1 MQIIWMLYTPK
12 SARDKGTLYQLRN
25 VLDRKNVVSNPKK
38 DFHACHD
45 FLQTVVDGYII
56 AAACTIF
63 KVKSPADITEK
74 MIFPN
79 GKPVD
84 AKTTLSAIEDI
95 SATIE
100 LRYTKYSTSPIS
112 ASTDGIFK
120 YSRYLL
126 SLGLLARDFM
136 DSWRE
141 GDGTRSMRLW
151 KFLLLHYKQGGH
163 NKYAI
168 EAFRLLARVHVT
180 STPKAGFVLQ
190 WNRFC
195 STRNGKGHNKPL
207 DLHMEHMNRVVKDD
221 LKSFHTHISAKSV
234 NRVSRCADS
243 VNNIMYK
250 FDEEL
255 NVKDALGSHS
265 APERLND
272 VHTVANTLLHIKAM
286 EPLNNRCHSQFPAVP
301 EEPFSGVTHNIPML
315 RSWLDEKRKALAKE
329 IEYYLYKTK

>member
-1 MQIIWMLYTPK
+1 MLYTPK

-100 LRYTKYSTSPIS
+100 LRYTKYAVSPIS

-126 SLGLLARDFM
+126 SLGLLAH
-136 DSWRE
+136 DSW
-141 GDGTRSMRLW
+141 T
-151 KFLLLHYKQGGH
+151 
-163 NKYAI
+163 
-168 EAFRLLARVHVT
+168 
-180 STPKAGFVLQ
+180 AG
-190 WNRFC
+190 
-195 STRNGKGHNKPL
+195 GKGMVLTPCACRNSCCSITSKEDIINML
-207 DLHMEHMNRVVKDD
+207 
-221 LKSFHTHISAKSV
+221 LK
-234 NRVSRCADS
+234 
-243 VNNIMYK
+243 
-250 FDEEL
+250 
-255 NVKDALGSHS
+255 HS
-265 APERLND
+265 A
-272 VHTVANTLLHIKAM
+272 
-286 EPLNNRCHSQFPAVP
+286 
-301 EEPFSGVTHNIPML
+301 
-315 RSWLDEKRKALAKE
+315 
-329 IEYYLYKTK
+329 Y